1 MGIAMTKQ
9 TLLIVALMEET
20 VVDAYLQI
28 TAQTALALG
37 APLGMMF

>member
-1 MGIAMTKQ
+1 MMKQ
-9 TLLIVALMEET
+9 ILLNVVLIGET
-20 VVDAYLQI
+20 VVDHAYLQI